1 MSSRRSTLPER
12 VSGSA
17 RDRILRVAAT
27 LYTRQGYEATSM
39 RAIADAAGV
48 TKSLV
53 AYHFGS
59 KEELFSSL
67 LVEAVGA
74 CRDSADEVL
83 RRDTSAAERLQAMLR
98 AQFARAREAP
108 EVVAF
113 AHEVM
118 TSPGLLPLGYDYKS
132 EGCELFETYVQIVEA
147 GQKRG
152 EFRVLDARTVALV
165 ALAVLSS
172 YVSAVLS
179 GRMASIPAGAE
190 DTVLE
195 LVLHGIRRDAPAS
208 RRSAATRPGATRPR
222 KAALRSSPA
231 PRRPASNGAH
241 PGRGSRA

>member
-1 MSSRRSTLPER
+1 MSSRRSPLPER

-67 LVEAVGA
+67 LCEAVGA

-83 RRDTSAAERLQAMLR
+83 RSDASAAARLQAMLR

-152 EFRVLDARTVALV
+152 EFRAVDARVVALV

-179 GRMASIPAGAE
+179 GRLASIPAGAE
-190 DTVLE
+190 DAVLE
-195 LVLHGIRRDAPAS
+195 LVLHGIRRDSQPS
-208 RRSAATRPGATRPR
+208 RRSAATLADAARSR
-222 KAALRSSPA
+222 KAAPRPSPA
-231 PRRPASNGAH
+231 ARRPASNGAH
-241 PGRGSRA
+241 AARRKRA